1 MEENSDGNDTNVGS
15 IGNSIE
21 EDITK
26 INTYIELVL
35 EKDYCNCNELNTILG
50 KHCDGS
56 KNVAYAMQHILSD
69 YKRVLKENEIY
80 KKNSEIMSKENL
92 STAEQLKVEIKENFR
107 LKNQLENNRKEYQE
121 TYKDVREELKEL
133 KKENEI
139 LKKEKEQAWEEWNN
153 LEQGSYETEQKLKQ
167 QIKELRK
174 ENEELKKDYYNVIN
188 KIENK
193 IDILDIAISECIY
206 IDDDDK
212 AYKKAVKKD
221 KLCLLNQKRALQEL
235 LEGGQS

>member
-1 MEENSDGNDTNVGS
+1 MKENSDGSDTNVGS

-21 EDITK
+21 EDIK
-26 INTYIELVL
+26 IVEKLINTMKSDRELFNEKTDKEIYTFFINAL
-35 EKDYCNCNELNTILG
+35 E
-50 KHCDGS
+50 
-56 KNVAYAMQHILSD
+56 HILSD
-69 YKRVLKENEIY
+69 YKRVLKENEI
-80 KKNSEIMSKENL
+80 
-92 STAEQLKVEIKENFR
+92 
-107 LKNQLENNRKEYQE
+107 
-121 TYKDVREELKEL
+121 LKE
-133 KKENEI
+133 
-139 LKKEKEQAWEEWNN
+139 EKEQAWEEWNN
-153 LEQGSYETEQKLKQ
+153 LEQGSYGTEQKLKQ

-174 ENEELKKDYYNVIN
+174 ENEELNNRCRNLDKEAQAYLEELAGDNTLTRRTIKQLQEENEELKKDYYNVIN